1 VATPPLPVKMEKS
14 LHHNIVALAI
24 AKHLGWRPLV
34 EIPISALASYLANI
48 AMVSM
53 SRPVIQVRCPHQ
65 LRSRTAVQ
73 QAAASSPLV
82 RPAVAQQTFAL
93 RRLLANT
100 VMTKW

>member
-1 VATPPLPVKMEKS
+1 MATLLLPVKMDKS

-24 AKHLGWRPLV
+24 AKHLAWRLLV
-34 EIPISALASYLANI
+34 EIPISALASYLATI

-53 SRPVIQVRCPHQ
+53 SRPVLQVRCPHQ

-73 QAAASSPLV
+73 QAAASSALV

-93 RRLLANT
+93 RRLLVNT
-100 VMTKW
+100 VMAKW